1 MPAEQLPPGLRI
13 LWVCPYLPWPTI
25 GGNRL
30 RVFHLL
36 RELAARGHRITLLV
50 QSNCDADEATQSA
63 LGPLL
68 ERLIVVR
75 RRRRLH
81 PLTLSAAL
89 LAPYPVDVSINGF
102 CGRLRAAMN
111 SLLEESWDIVQV
123 EHSYVLQSFLST
135 LLRRR
140 RDFVLTEHNVESTLV
155 PINDYHPR
163 IPKQLLPSMHR
174 FDAWRYRRWE
184 AYALAVPTRV
194 IAVTARDGER
204 IAAIARRPVDVIPN
218 GADVT
223 AYAKVEPDFAGTRI
237 MFIGNFAYPP
247 NADAVEWAV
256 TDIMPLVW
264 QRLPQATFVVCGS
277 AMHEEWRRRWT
288 DPRIHW
294 QGFVDDI
301 PAVQSRCAVFLASL
315 RAGGGSKLKVLE
327 AMAAGLPVV
336 STPEGVSGLEAVAGR
351 EFLLG
356 GSAAELAAAVVTV
369 LSDPAQARSL
379 GAAGRRYVT
388 RAHAWSSV
396 TSQLEQIYRSLQKTA
411 WSPRSGAIAPL
422 TNAE

>member
-1 MPAEQLPPGLRI
+1 MPVEKSSTALRI

-30 RVFHLL
+30 RVFHLM
-36 RELAARGHRITLLV
+36 RELAARGHRITLLA
-50 QSNCDADEATQSA
+50 QSTCDADEATRAA

-75 RRRRLH
+75 RRRRRH
-81 PLTLSAAL
+81 PVTLAAAA

-102 CGRLRAAMN
+102 CSRMRKTMAA
-111 SLLEESWDIVQV
+111 LLDEPWDVVQV
-123 EHSYVLQSFLST
+123 EHGYAMQSFLAT
-135 LLRRR
+135 LVRRQQA
-140 RDFVLTEHNVESTLV
+140 FVLTEHNVESTLV
-155 PINDYHPR
+155 PTNDYHPR
-163 IPKQLLPSMHR
+163 IPRRLLPMLHSY
-174 FDAWRYRRWE
+174 DAWRYRRWE
-184 AYALAVPTRV
+184 ARELALPTRL

-204 IAAIARRPVDVIPN
+204 LAAITRRPVDVIPN
-218 GADVT
+218 GADLAAHAQVQ
-223 AYAKVEPDFAGTRI
+223 PDVDSARI

-256 TDIMPLVW
+256 TEILPLVW
-264 QRLPQATFVVCGS
+264 QRLPRASFVVCGG
-277 AMHEEWRRRWT
+277 AMPADWRLRWT

-301 PAVQSRCAVFLASL
+301 PAVQSQCAVFLASL

-336 STPEGVSGLEAVAGR
+336 STPEGVSGLEAAAGS

-356 GSAAELAAAVVTV
+356 KSAAELASGLVQL
-369 LSDPAQARSL
+369 LSDPAQARRL

-388 RAHAWSSV
+388 AAHGWAGI
-396 TSQLEQIYRSLQKTA
+396 TAQLERIYRSLQKTA
-411 WSPRSGAIAPL
+411 WSPRSKAMEPL
-422 TNAE
+422 ANAE